1 MSIKHLKVRLFV
13 VGCLV
18 LAGLSL
24 QPVLAQSCVDSD
36 GDGWGWDGSA
46 SCTVNSQASTAAC
59 IDPDGDG
66 WGWDGSA
73 SCQMSGA
80 TSESENTTSTSNSA
94 ECIDNDGDGW
104 GWGANGSCRAD
115 VGGSGSGSNP
125 VVTTPAVPATTGG
138 SNSQATLS
146 GSYNRSRDLIALHFD
161 HAPDLDDG
169 HAAAAAFVVQDQLG
183 LAVQVVG
190 GTYGVYSA
198 DRYVSA
204 SEPLM
209 NTIWGSGWLNAHS
222 NRFSAI
228 DQATVRWAGALAA
241 GGDVWI
247 AEGGPSD
254 FTAAVVRRIQQQYP
268 EFQTRNR
275 IHLIQHSKW
284 NEDHALRADLDFVR
298 SNTNYVVIEDGNEPN
313 STADLRE
320 FRQSFVD
327 SARASAYRGAWNA
340 AFAYLSPHEK
350 LDFSDTVELLY
361 ILGIGTSQI
370 ANADDFADLFF

>member
-1 MSIKHLKVRLFV
+1 MSMKRIKGLLFV
-13 VGCLV
+13 VCSLV
-18 LAGLSL
+18 LAGFSF
-24 QPVLAQSCVDSD
+24 QPAMAQSCV
-36 GDGWGWDGSA
+36 
-46 SCTVNSQASTAAC
+46 
-59 IDPDGDG
+59 DPDGDG

-73 SCQMSGA
+73 TCTVVTQQQSDEACIDTDGDGWGWDGTASCQVASSQNSG
-80 TSESENTTSTSNSA
+80 TESTASNSSA
-94 ECIDNDGDGW
+94 TECIDTDGDGW
-104 GWGANGSCRAD
+104 GWGANGTCR
-115 VGGSGSGSNP
+115 VEGSGSGT
-125 VVTTPAVPATTGG
+125 VVTNPTTTAP
-138 SNSQATLS
+138 NTNNTVNIS

-198 DRYVSA
+198 DRYVPA
-204 SEPLM
+204 SESLM
-209 NTIWGSGWLNAHS
+209 NSIWGSAWLNAHS
-222 NRFSAI
+222 NRASAV
-228 DQATVRWAGALAA
+228 DQAAIRWVGTLAA

-254 FTAAVVRRIQQQYP
+254 FSAAVVRQIQQQYP
-268 EFQTRNR
+268 EFQTRQR

-284 NEDHALRADLDFVR
+284 NEDHALRADLNFVR
-298 SNTNYVVIEDGNEPN
+298 ANTNYVVIEDGNEPN

-327 SARASAYRGAWNA
+327 RARASAYSGAWNA
-340 AFAYLSPHEK
+340 AFAYLSPYEK

-370 ANADDFADLFF
+370 ANADDFANSFF